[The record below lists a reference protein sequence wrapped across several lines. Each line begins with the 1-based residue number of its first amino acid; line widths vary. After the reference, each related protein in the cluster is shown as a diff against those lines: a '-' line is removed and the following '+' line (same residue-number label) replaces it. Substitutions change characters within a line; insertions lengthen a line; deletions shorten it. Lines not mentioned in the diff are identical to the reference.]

1 MSVIIDNI
9 ELDSANE
16 EFFYAS
22 DFVNNTNKLLY
33 ITGKAGTG
41 KTTFLK
47 YLRKTTKKNIV
58 VLAYT
63 GVAAVNAGGE
73 TINSF
78 FKINPSVYI
87 PNDKRLRTNVNADDV
102 DKSTIYNHFRYNKE
116 KLAVIR
122 GLELLVIDEVSMVRC
137 DLLDVVDRL
146 LRVFRGRINEPF
158 GGVQVVLIGDPFQL
172 PPIAKFDEWELLK
185 PYYKSAFFFSSKV
198 IEQNKP
204 IYIEFK
210 NIYRQKELE
219 FIDLLNRIRINRVS
233 DNELDLLNS
242 KYNPT
247 FLPNKNSNYITLATR
262 KYQVNNT
269 NLTKLAELPTELKL
283 FEATLSGIFPINIIP
298 TDKILQ
304 LKEGSQVML
313 IKNDRNRRYYNGQ
326 IAKIIKI
333 EGDEIVLELSEN
345 EEKIILEKQEWNN
358 IKYSWDEE
366 EKKIKE
372 EIIGKFIQY
381 PIKLAWAITVNKSQ
395 GLTFK
400 EVIADLGGAFDSG
413 QVYVA
418 LSRCTSFSGLV
429 LRSKIEKKDIITDA
443 QVLEFA
449 KNETPSTLIVKE
461 LNSGKADFYY
471 KKVREEI
478 KSLCFMEAY
487 DNFVKAIKFRN
498 DIETDLFKKYFIT
511 IANKLGS
518 FKQKYFDT
526 FNELQINKQ
535 EKNELQSVILGLEK
549 EKIRQESEINVK
561 DINYKFLFDENEK
574 NKNQIEILKTHISAL
589 IEETARLDKIIFTN
603 KQQLELL
610 NEHLKFVTNEKL
622 NAENTNKKYKLL
634 IQEKENVIKLL
645 NIEIERLS
653 NIKWYQ
659 KLFGKK

>member
-219 FIDLLNRIRINRVS
+219 FVDLLNRIRINRVS

-333 EGDEIVLELSEN
+333 EGDEIVLELSDN
-345 EEKIILEKQEWNN
+345 EEKIILEKQEWHN

-429 LRSKIEKKDIITDA
+429 LRSKIEKKDIITDV

-478 KSLCFMEAY
+478 KSLSFMEAY
-487 DNFVKAIKFRN
+487 DNFIKAIKFRN

-511 IANKLGS
+511 VANKLGS

-622 NAENTNKKYKLL
+622 TAENTNKKYKLL

-645 NIEIERLS
+645 NVEIERLS